1 MPKNKYNLRDGKI
14 SDKIANTNQIKKLS
28 RKMDNIRVA
37 EYIEM
42 ISNPKRVIFL
52 NFIAG
57 LTRGLGM
64 GIGFTVLAGIVLY
77 LMRSWVN
84 LPVVGKLIAELLD
97 IIDTYR

>member
-1 MPKNKYNLRDGKI
+1 MPRDRYNPHCDKV
-14 SDKIANTNQIKKLS
+14 SDKVANTNQIEKLS
-28 RKMDNIRVA
+28 RKIDNIRVA

-42 ISNPKRVIFL
+42 VSNPKRLIFL
-52 NFIAG
+52 NFVTG

-77 LMRSWVN
+77 LMRGWVN
-84 LPVVGKLIAELLD
+84 LPIVGRLIAELLD

>member
-14 SDKIANTNQIKKLS
+14 SDKIANTNQIEKLS

>member
-1 MPKNKYNLRDGKI
+1 MPKNKYDLNDGEV
-14 SDKIANTNQIKKLS
+14 SDKATSADQTEWPGSIN
-28 RKMDNIRVA
+28 NIRIA
-37 EYIEM
+37 EYIGM
-42 ISNPKRVIFL
+42 IYNPRKVIL
-52 NFIAG
+52 MNFVLG

>member
-1 MPKNKYNLRDGKI
+1 MPRDKYNSC
-14 SDKIANTNQIKKLS
+14 SDKMLDKMANSDWMEKLL
-28 RKMDNIRVA
+28 RKMDGIRIA

-42 ISNPKRVIFL
+42 ISNPKKVIFL
-52 NFIAG
+52 NFVAG

-84 LPVVGKLIAELLD
+84 LPVVGRLVAELLD

>member
-1 MPKNKYNLRDGKI
+1 MSKDKYNPHNGGI
-14 SDKIANTNQIKKLS
+14 SDKVAGIDKIDELS
-28 RKMDNIRVA
+28 RKMDNMRIA

-42 ISNPKRVIFL
+42 MSNPKRVIFL

-64 GIGFTVLAGIVLY
+64 GIGFTVLAGVVLY
-77 LMRSWVN
+77 IMRGWVN
-84 LPVVGKLIAELLD
+84 LPVVGRLIAQLLD